1 MPILTADDARAAL
14 RIPEG
19 HQGSDGDIASAY
31 LDAVDEC
38 VENILGRPVQE
49 ATRTVV
55 LPAGRTVSVACPLRS
70 VTSVKVGGVDAPYEV
85 SLSTGVITSTAG
97 GFDGDVTVVYN
108 AGLVG
113 ASDDP
118 PATVKLAARIILRHL
133 FQADKQISGG
143 QTAPP
148 AGFAVPNRA
157 RDLLEPW
164 ITLEGFA

>member
-1 MPILTADDARAAL
+1 MPILDADDARAAL

-19 HQGSDGDIASAY
+19 HQGSDGDIAAAY
-31 LDAVDEC
+31 LGAVDEC

-49 ATRTVV
+49 ASRTVV

-70 VTSVKVGGVDAPYEV
+70 VTSVKVDGVDVGYKV
-85 SLSTGVITSTAG
+85 SLTTGVITSTGG
-97 GFDGDVTVVYN
+97 GFTGDVEVTYK

-113 ASDDP
+113 ATDDP
-118 PATVKLAARIILRHL
+118 PATVKLAARIILKHL
-133 FQADKQISGG
+133 FQADKQISSG

-148 AGFAVPNRA
+148 AGFAIPNRA

-164 ITLEGFA
+164 LTVDGFA